1 MGARRSESAELALEC
16 DAIEQ
21 AVLGHARDRNRAASG
36 PGLVTR
42 HHVLNCVVAPG
53 ADPDRAVCEV
63 YVLEARAAGGT
74 VGLEGRRELVDRER
88 AEGAWRIVATTPV
101 REWRTAV
108 AATTP

>member
-1 MGARRSESAELALEC
+1 
-16 DAIEQ
+16 
-21 AVLGHARDRNRAASG
+21 
-36 PGLVTR
+36 
-42 HHVLNCVVAPG
+42 
-53 ADPDRAVCEV
+53 VCEV